1 MPDGCELISV
11 NVVEVGASFQ
21 PCSATYVLAVREE
34 YLNEQLKTTIERL
47 LASECLNVQRLIGKK
62 KLRLKHC
69 ASCIKN
75 IDVRVFLESIELDR
89 GGIIVKCK
97 ISLAG
102 SIRVDEILELLKLDA
117 EKLALPIRRT
127 SVKWQVN

>member
-1 MPDGCELISV
+1 MLSV
-11 NVVEVGASFQ
+11 NVAEASASFQ
-21 PCSATYVLAVREE
+21 PCSATYVLTVREE
-34 YLNEQLKTTIERL
+34 YLNEQLKATIERL
-47 LASECLNVQRLIGKK
+47 LASECLNVQRPVGKK
-62 KLRLKHC
+62 KSSSKHR
-69 ASCIKN
+69 ASSSKN
-75 IDVRVFLESIELDR
+75 IDVRGFLESIELDR

-127 SVKWQVN
+127 SVKWQGSES